1 MRNRFE
7 RRKNTSV
14 NTFLRVIPI
23 VSFAILFI
31 CFVYGTNS
39 IANTTAQKQLESLE
53 NAVHRSIIQC
63 YCVEGMYPPS
73 LDYLKEHYGLVYDE
87 TSYLVDYQP
96 TGANLPPD
104 VTILPLHHTTAPDTA
119 VFN

>member
-7 RRKNTSV
+7 RKKNT
-14 NTFLRVIPI
+14 TIDRFLRIIPFISFI
-23 VSFAILFI
+23 VLFV
-31 CFVYGTNS
+31 CFIYGTNS
-39 IANTTAQKQLESLE
+39 VSSTTAQKQLESLE
-53 NAVHRSIIQC
+53 SAVHRSIIQC
-63 YCVEGMYPPS
+63 YCVEGMYPPN

-104 VTILPLHHTTAPDTA
+104 VTILPLGQYTAP
-119 VFN
+119 